1 MATSSSDIWKDI
13 LVGTTSKK
21 IYDELNQDVD
31 KNDYD
36 LFCNNF
42 KTDGSEENNN
52 FKFCKKIARN
62 AEHLSKMGIT
72 DAYRYRCTHYRHW
85 VYDGLHN
92 LLQDKQASSDLEG
105 FINKFIEAQKSI
117 ILWYGEYGCHF
128 DFQFKDLEELKQKQE
143 EKRLY
148 DYFQNYS
155 SIKTVATCNNVQTA
169 KYKDYLSYISELYKK
184 HKYEKQCCENVWWN
198 NCIQYFNCHDDYNP
212 EELLNSST
220 SIGTENCDNINKVN
234 QSLNLAEQK
243 KSQNSKDDIMDT
255 FSYARCK
262 NITDGIM
269 TCNILPI
276 NFKSPKN
283 IYKPFWVANCT
294 DKACQ
299 TIPYIHLPLDKL
311 PKILKPVT
319 TSEEESAPKKPELNY
334 TISQSNGGTMIG
346 RKSNT
351 DKYVFKFERR
361 IEEKDATIT
370 VKKTKPSIK
379 WMFGKGELNCTDD
392 KQSQYKNELCKYVKN
407 LEESQ
412 RKLKEQYKESSILG
426 DIMSKF
432 SKTIPHVNGDG
443 SIIHSIPGENTDPE
457 GFNSPDSDDYNIDMS
472 EDENNIF
479 YNIFVRIGLVAFLT
493 LGSIFLF
500 FAYYKYTPIG
510 SFIHRKLLRRKRV
523 QEYTHNRVKQMPK
536 EPSRNTSTGPR
547 NRPYRLAYQTS

>member
-1 MATSSSDIWKDI
+1 M
-13 LVGTTSKK
+13 
-21 IYDELNQDVD
+21 
-31 KNDYD
+31 
-36 LFCNNF
+36 
-42 KTDGSEENNN
+42 
-52 FKFCKKIARN
+52 
-62 AEHLSKMGIT
+62 
-72 DAYRYRCTHYRHW
+72 
-85 VYDGLHN
+85 
-92 LLQDKQASSDLEG
+92 
-105 FINKFIEAQKSI
+105 
-117 ILWYGEYGCHF
+117 
-128 DFQFKDLEELKQKQE
+128 
-143 EKRLY
+143 Y

-155 SIKTVATCNNVQTA
+155 SIKTNSTCNSVELKTYKNYLHEIFLLYD
-169 KYKDYLSYISELYKK
+169 KYKN
-184 HKYEKQCCENVWWN
+184 EKQCCQNKWWN
-198 NCIQYFNCHDDYNP
+198 NCIQYFSCHDDYNP
-212 EELLNSST
+212 KNLLNSLSSST
-220 SIGTENCDNINKVN
+220 TESCDNIKEDNK
-234 QSLNLAEQK
+234 SLNPAKQK
-243 KSQNSKDDIMDT
+243 NSQIPEDDIMNT
-255 FSYARCK
+255 FRYARCK
-262 NITDGIM
+262 NITKDMM

-283 IYKPFWVANCT
+283 IYKPFYVANCT
-294 DKACQ
+294 DETCKS
-299 TIPYIHLPLDKL
+299 ISYIHLPLEKIK
-311 PKILKPVT
+311 KILNLVT
-319 TSEEESAPKKPELNY
+319 TSKEKPTEEITTQRKPI
-334 TISQSNGGTMIG
+334 TQSNGGTMIG

-407 LEESQ
+407 IEESQ

-510 SFIHRKLLRRKRV
+510 SYIHRKLLRRKRV
-523 QEYTHNRVKQMPK
+523 QEYTHNRVKQLPK
-536 EPSRNTSTGPR
+536 EQSRNTSTGPR

>member
-1 MATSSSDIWKDI
+1 MTTPSSDIWKDI
-13 LVGTTSKK
+13 LVGTSSKK
-21 IYDELNQDVD
+21 IYDELNKDAD
-31 KNDYD
+31 KTDYD
-36 LFCNNF
+36 RFCKGFKTSGSAENENF
-42 KTDGSEENNN
+42 KL
-52 FKFCKKIARN
+52 CKKIARN

-85 VYDGLHN
+85 VYDELHN
-92 LLQDKQASSDLEG
+92 LLNDKQKSSDIQD
-105 FINKFIEAQKSI
+105 FINKLIYAQKYF
-117 ILWYGEYGCHF
+117 ILWYEEYGCHF
-128 DFQFKDLEELKQKQE
+128 NFHFKDLEELTEKQE

-155 SIKTVATCNNVQTA
+155 SIKTDATCNGVQPSKYEDYLLKISA
-169 KYKDYLSYISELYKK
+169 LYDKYK
-184 HKYEKQCCENVWWN
+184 KQCCQNSWWN

-212 EELLNSST
+212 KNLLNSLT
-220 SIGTENCDNINKVN
+220 SRGTENCDNINKVN

-334 TISQSNGGTMIG
+334 TISQSNGSTII
-346 RKSNT
+346 SNKNNT
-351 DKYVFKFERR
+351 YNNVPTIERR
-361 IEEKDATIT
+361 TEVKGATLT
-370 VKKTKPSIK
+370 EKKTKPSIK

-392 KQSQYKNELCKYVKN
+392 EPSPYKNELCKYVKN

-412 RKLKEQYKESSILG
+412 RKLKEQYKESSKLG
-426 DIMSKF
+426 DIMSKL

-457 GFNSPDSDDYNIDMS
+457 GFNFPDSDDYNIDVP
-472 EDENNIF
+472 EDENNIL

>member
-62 AEHLSKMGIT
+62 AEHLSKMGIP
-72 DAYRYRCTHYRHW
+72 DAYRYRCTHYRRW
-85 VYDGLHN
+85 VYDELYN
-92 LLQDKQASSDLEG
+92 LLKAKKESSDPKS

-155 SIKTVATCNNVQTA
+155 SIKTVATCNNVQAA
-169 KYKDYLSYISELYKK
+169 KYKGYLSDISELYKK

-212 EELLNSST
+212 GKLLNSLT
-220 SIGTENCDNINKVN
+220 SSGTESCDNIKKANE
-234 QSLNLAEQK
+234 SLKTDEQK
-243 KSQNSKDDIMDT
+243 NSQNSEGNIMDT
-255 FSYARCK
+255 FQYARCK
-262 NITDGIM
+262 NINKDMM

-283 IYKPFWVANCT
+283 IYKPFYVPNCT
-294 DKACQ
+294 DETCKS
-299 TIPYIHLPLDKL
+299 IPYIHLPLEKIK
-311 PKILKPVT
+311 KILNLEATSKEKPT
-319 TSEEESAPKKPELNY
+319 QENPPQGKPI
-334 TISQSNGGTMIG
+334 TQSNGGTMIG

-361 IEEKDATIT
+361 TEEKDARIT

-432 SKTIPHVNGDG
+432 SKTTPGVNGDG
-443 SIIHSIPGENTDPE
+443 SIIYSIPGENTDTD
-457 GFNSPDSDDYNIDMS
+457 GFNSPDSDEYYVDVS

-500 FAYYKYTPIG
+500 FAYYKVNG
-510 SFIHRKLLRRKRV
+510 D
-523 QEYTHNRVKQMPK
+523 
-536 EPSRNTSTGPR
+536 
-547 NRPYRLAYQTS
+547 